1 MTQVPLIRTQGLSK
15 VYAPGT
21 QAEVV
26 ALDHVDLSIQR
37 GEFVS
42 IMGASGSG
50 KSTLMNILGCLDR
63 PSAGRYWCDGIDTGE
78 LDAEQ
83 TARLRLERIGFVF
96 QGFNLLSRMDALHN
110 VMMPMTYANAPLHE
124 REQRARAALVAV
136 GLGGRTGHKPGEMS
150 GGQQQRVAIARALV
164 NNPPLLLADEPT
176 GALDSKTG
184 EEVLQLFDQ
193 LKARGQTLVLITHDP
208 AVARRADRICV
219 MKDGR
224 LYEGERYLDPA
235 TLDAAHLEGAA

>member
-124 REQRARAALVAV
+124 REQRARAALEAV
-136 GLGGRTGHKPGEMS
+136 GLGGRTGHKPGERS

>member
-124 REQRARAALVAV
+124 REQRARAALESV